1 MVWDLKSDTKHV
13 FMRYK
18 ALVENVFQLPLKT
31 PYSDNGEEYDALK
44 SYLAFEGINHLTT
57 PPYTPQHNGLFE
69 RRHRH
74 IVETFLTL
82 LTHAYM
88 PLEYW
93 PYACSTAVYLINRLP
108 TATLN
113 NDSPYFKLFVVQ
125 PNYSKLKCFGCLCYP
140 WLKHYSTHKLDPKSK
155 PCIFIGYSPTQ
166 SAYYCLE
173 LESRRIYTS
182 RHVHFI
188 ESDFPFM
195 HHKQVVSMSDA
206 LVNVWA
212 PIPLTILPQPSS
224 SQPIISTQIPSD
236 QSQPNTLASSPL
248 NNNIPPS
255 HQMTTR
261 LKQGITKP
269 IKKLNLNVELCHTDL
284 PKNITQ
290 ALKSPVWR
298 QAMDNEMQA
307 LT

>member
-1 MVWDLKSDTKHV
+1 
-13 FMRYK
+13 
-18 ALVENVFQLPLKT
+18 
-31 PYSDNGEEYDALK
+31 
-44 SYLAFEGINHLTT
+44 
-57 PPYTPQHNGLFE
+57 
-69 RRHRH
+69 
-74 IVETFLTL
+74 
-82 LTHAYM
+82 M

-93 PYACSTAVYLINRLP
+93 PHACSTAIYLINRLP
-108 TATLN
+108 TTTLN
-113 NDSPYFKLFVVQ
+113 NDSPYFKLFGIQ
-125 PNYSKLKCFGCLCYP
+125 RNYSKLKCFGCLYYP
-140 WLKHYSTHKLDPKSK
+140 WLKPYSNHKLDPKSK

-173 LESRRIYTS
+173 LESHRIYTS

-195 HHKQVVSMSDA
+195 HHKEAVSMSDA
-206 LVNVWA
+206 LINAWA

-224 SQPIISTQIPSD
+224 SQPTVYTQIPLATSN
-236 QSQPNTLASSPL
+236 QSEPNTLVSSPL

-255 HQMTTR
+255 HQMTTK

-290 ALKSPVWR
+290 ALKRPVWR
-298 QAMDNEMQA
+298 HAMDNEMQA
-307 LT
+307 LTKNQTWTLVPSSLSQNLVGCKWIFRIKKDQHGAITQHKARLVAHGFHQQEGIDYGDTFSPVVKPATLD